1 MFKFSIF
8 PREKKF
14 LILFEQSAQNA
25 VKIAKQLKDMVN
37 IWENIKE
44 RVEIITDLEH
54 QGDAIIHQ
62 IMAQLNKTFITPFDR
77 EDITLLAHS
86 LDDITDFIHS
96 AADDLLLYKIEF
108 PTQRAKEL
116 SDIIVQ
122 IAIEVEKAVTG
133 IHDRIDKKQLLDQ
146 CMEINRL
153 ENMGDGIYRL
163 AMAELFYDC
172 SNIAYVIKWSEIY
185 KHMETAIDRCEDVAD
200 VLEGV
205 ALKYA

>member
-25 VKIAKQLKDMVN
+25 VKIAKQLNDMVN
-37 IWENIKE
+37 VWENIKE

-54 QGDAIIHQ
+54 QGDAIIHL

-86 LDDITDFIHS
+86 LDDVTDFIHS
-96 AADDLLLYKIEF
+96 AADDLLLYKIEY
-108 PTQRAKEL
+108 PTERAKEL
-116 SDIIVQ
+116 SDTIVQ
-122 IAIEVEKAVTG
+122 IVSEVEKAVTG
-133 IHDRIDKKQLLDQ
+133 IHDRIDKKQLLSR

-153 ENMGDGIYRL
+153 ENIGDGIYRL
-163 AMAELFYDC
+163 AMAELFHDS